1 MSVCIVEWFSI
12 SSPTSSKLTQSV
24 PTVKSSY
31 TGKGSDS
38 VTQVGR
44 FIQKYKLPCIIV
56 MPSVMITYYIIFH
69 HWKGCLTE

>member
-1 MSVCIVEWFSI
+1 MSVCIVESAS

-44 FIQKYKLPCIIV
+44 FIQKYKLLYTVQVEQKNLNLQSGVGIDLCN
-56 MPSVMITYYIIFH
+56 
-69 HWKGCLTE
+69 KK